1 MLRNFIFAAGASFL
15 ALFSGIKASSV
26 PNLPV
31 GLTFNYQVAQGNI
44 SNADMEASVFQ
55 KINRYRVSQNLP
67 ALARNLAI
75 DNQARIHSQNMAS
88 GKIAFGH
95 NGFSGRVAA
104 TGIASSSGYAEN
116 VTYNQRHQDPSSQA
130 VQSWLRS
137 SGHLENI
144 RGNYVLTGVGVA
156 SNNQGKIY
164 FTQIFLRSR

>member
-1 MLRNFIFAAGASFL
+1 MLRNYIFAAGASFL

-144 RGNYVLTGVGVA
+144 RGNYDLTGVGVA

>member
-44 SNADMEASVFQ
+44 SNADMETSVFQ

-144 RGNYVLTGVGVA
+144 RGNYDLTGVGVA

>member
-44 SNADMEASVFQ
+44 INADMEASVFQ

-67 ALARNLAI
+67 ALTRNFAI

-104 TGIASSSGYAEN
+104 TGIASSGYAEN
-116 VTYNQRHQDPSSQA
+116 VTYNQRHQDSSSQA

-144 RGNYVLTGVGVA
+144 RGNYDLTGVGVA